1 MKLIRTI
8 LRRFGY
14 ALIPVNAVDHEDVRI
29 AVWAAQY
36 RHAAE
41 SCGHKPSPE
50 EIANKAVVFALDP
63 VQAETDRRSFAA
75 LLAAVEEH
83 F

>member
-1 MKLIRTI
+1 MKLLRPL

-14 ALIPVNAVDHEDVRI
+14 ALIPVDAVDYVDIRV

-36 RHAAE
+36 SYAADRM
-41 SCGHKPSPE
+41 GLKNPE
-50 EIANKAVVFALDP
+50 AIANEAAIRALDP
-63 VQAETDRRSFAA
+63 VQAESDKRAFAA

>member
-1 MKLIRTI
+1 MKLIRTL

-14 ALIPVNAVDHEDVRI
+14 ALIPINAVDNVDVRI

-36 RHAAE
+36 SYAADRM
-41 SCGHKPSPE
+41 GLKNPE
-50 EIANKAVVFALDP
+50 AVANDAVIRALDP
-63 VQAETDRRSFAA
+63 VQAESDKRAFAA

-83 F
+83 L

>member
-1 MKLIRTI
+1 MKILRTL

-14 ALIPVNAVDHEDVRI
+14 ALVPVNAVENEDVRI
-29 AVWAAQY
+29 AVWAAQFSY
-36 RHAAE
+36 AAE
-41 SCGHKPSPE
+41 RMGMKNPE
-50 EIANKAVVFALDP
+50 AVANEATIRALDP
-63 VQAETDRRSFAA
+63 VQAESDKRAWAA

>member
-1 MKLIRTI
+1 MKILRAI

-14 ALIPVNAVDHEDVRI
+14 ALIPVNAVDHEDIRM

-36 RHAAE
+36 RYAAE
-41 SCGHKPSPE
+41 RMGLTNPE
-50 EIANKAVVFALDP
+50 AVANEAVIKALDP
-63 VQAETDRRSFAA
+63 AQAESDKRAFAA

>member
-1 MKLIRTI
+1 MKLLRTI

-14 ALIPVNAVDHEDVRI
+14 ALVPIDAVEYVDIRI
-29 AVWAAQY
+29 AVWAAQFSY
-36 RHAAE
+36 AAE
-41 SCGHKPSPE
+41 RMGLKNPD
-50 EIANKAVVFALDP
+50 AVQTEAVIRALDP
-63 VQAETDRRSFAA
+63 VQAESDKRAFAA

>member
-1 MKLIRTI
+1 MKILRAL

-14 ALIPVNAVDHEDVRI
+14 ALVPVDAVDYVDIRI

-36 RHAAE
+36 SYAADRM
-41 SCGHKPSPE
+41 GLKNPE
-50 EIANKAVVFALDP
+50 AVANDAAIRALDP
-63 VQAETDRRSFAA
+63 VQAESDKRAFAA

>member
-1 MKLIRTI
+1 MKILRTI

-14 ALIPVNAVDHEDVRI
+14 ALVPVNAVDYVDVRI

-36 RHAAE
+36 SYAADRM
-41 SCGHKPSPE
+41 GMKNPE
-50 EIANKAVVFALDP
+50 AVANDAVIRALDP
-63 VQAETDRRSFAA
+63 VQAENDKRAWAA

>member
-1 MKLIRTI
+1 MKILRTI
-8 LRRFGY
+8 FRRFGY
-14 ALIPVNAVDHEDVRI
+14 ELVPVNAVDHEDVRI

-36 RHAAE
+36 TYAADRM
-41 SCGHKPSPE
+41 GLKNPE
-50 EIANKAVVFALDP
+50 AVANEAVIRALDP
-63 VQAETDRRSFAA
+63 VQAESDKRAFAA

>member
-1 MKLIRTI
+1 MKLLRTL

-14 ALIPVNAVDHEDVRI
+14 ALIPINAVDYVDIRI

-36 RHAAE
+36 SYAADRM
-41 SCGHKPSPE
+41 GLKNPE
-50 EIANKAVVFALDP
+50 AIANEAAIRALDP
-63 VQAETDRRSFAA
+63 VQAESDKRAFAA

-83 F
+83 L

>member
-1 MKLIRTI
+1 MRILRTL

-14 ALIPVNAVDHEDVRI
+14 ALIPINAVDYVDIRI

-36 RHAAE
+36 SYAAE
-41 SCGHKPSPE
+41 RMGLKNPE
-50 EIANKAVVFALDP
+50 AIANEATIRALDP
-63 VQAETDRRSFAA
+63 VQAESDKRAFAA

-83 F
+83 L

>member
-1 MKLIRTI
+1 MKLLRTI

-14 ALIPVNAVDHEDVRI
+14 ALVPVNAVDYVDVRI

-36 RHAAE
+36 SYAADRM
-41 SCGHKPSPE
+41 GMKNPE
-50 EIANKAVVFALDP
+50 AVANDAVIRALDP
-63 VQAETDRRSFAA
+63 VQAESDRRAFAA

>member
-1 MKLIRTI
+1 MKLLRTI
-8 LRRFGY
+8 FRRFGY
-14 ALIPVNAVDHEDVRI
+14 ALIPVNAVDYVDVRI

-36 RHAAE
+36 SYAAE
-41 SCGHKPSPE
+41 RMGLKNPE
-50 EIANKAVVFALDP
+50 AVANDALIRALDP
-63 VQAETDRRSFAA
+63 VQVESDKRAFAA

>member
-1 MKLIRTI
+1 MRILRAI

-14 ALIPVNAVDHEDVRI
+14 ALIPVNAVDYVDIRI

-36 RHAAE
+36 RYAAE
-41 SCGHKPSPE
+41 RMGLKNPE
-50 EIANKAVVFALDP
+50 AVANEAVIKALDP
-63 VQAETDRRSFAA
+63 AQAESDKRAFAA

-83 F
+83 L

>member
-1 MKLIRTI
+1 MKILRPL

-14 ALIPVNAVDHEDVRI
+14 ALIPINAVDYVDVRI

-36 RHAAE
+36 SYAAE
-41 SCGHKPSPE
+41 RMGLKNAE
-50 EIANKAVVFALDP
+50 AVANDAAIRALDP
-63 VQAETDRRSFAA
+63 VQAESDKRAFAA

-83 F
+83 L

>member
-1 MKLIRTI
+1 MKLLRGI

-14 ALIPVNAVDHEDVRI
+14 ALVPIDAVEYIDIRV
-29 AVWAAQY
+29 AVWKAQY
-36 RHAAE
+36 SYAAE
-41 SCGHKPSPE
+41 RMGLK
-50 EIANKAVVFALDP
+50 NQDAVETDAVIRALDP
-63 VQAETDRRSFAA
+63 VQAESDKRAFAA

>member
-1 MKLIRTI
+1 MKILRTI

-14 ALIPVNAVDHEDVRI
+14 ALVPVNAVDYVDVRI

-36 RHAAE
+36 SYAADRM
-41 SCGHKPSPE
+41 GMKNPE
-50 EIANKAVVFALDP
+50 AVANEAVIRALDP
-63 VQAETDRRSFAA
+63 VQAESDKRAFAA

>member
-1 MKLIRTI
+1 MKILRTL

-14 ALIPVNAVDHEDVRI
+14 ALIPINAVDYVDIRI

-36 RHAAE
+36 SYAADRM
-41 SCGHKPSPE
+41 GLKNPDAV
-50 EIANKAVVFALDP
+50 ANEAVIKALDP
-63 VQAETDRRSFAA
+63 VQAENDKRAWAA

-83 F
+83 L

>member
-1 MKLIRTI
+1 MRILRTI

-14 ALIPVNAVDHEDVRI
+14 ALIPVNAVDYVDIRI

-36 RHAAE
+36 SYAAE
-41 SCGHKPSPE
+41 RMGLKNPE
-50 EIANKAVVFALDP
+50 AVANDAVVKALDP
-63 VQAETDRRSFAA
+63 AQAESDKRAFAA

-83 F
+83 L

>member
-1 MKLIRTI
+1 MKLLRTL

-14 ALIPVNAVDHEDVRI
+14 ALVPVNAVDYVDIRI

-36 RHAAE
+36 SYAADRM
-41 SCGHKPSPE
+41 GLKNPE
-50 EIANKAVVFALDP
+50 AIKNEAVIRALDP
-63 VQAETDRRSFAA
+63 VQAESDKRAFAA

>member
-1 MKLIRTI
+1 MKLLRPL

-14 ALIPVNAVDHEDVRI
+14 ALIPVNAVDYVDIRI

-36 RHAAE
+36 SYAADRM
-41 SCGHKPSPE
+41 GLKNPE
-50 EIANKAVVFALDP
+50 AIKNEAVIRALDP
-63 VQAETDRRSFAA
+63 VQAESDKRAFAA

-83 F
+83 L

>member
-1 MKLIRTI
+1 MKLLRTL

-14 ALIPVNAVDHEDVRI
+14 ALVPVDAVDYVDIRI

-36 RHAAE
+36 SYAAE
-41 SCGHKPSPE
+41 RMGLKNPE
-50 EIANKAVVFALDP
+50 AVANDAVIRALDP
-63 VQAETDRRSFAA
+63 VQAESDKRAFAA

>member
-1 MKLIRTI
+1 MKLIRTL

-14 ALIPVNAVDHEDVRI
+14 ALIPINAVDYVDVRI

-36 RHAAE
+36 RYAADRM
-41 SCGHKPSPE
+41 GLKNPE
-50 EIANKAVVFALDP
+50 AVANDAVIKALDP
-63 VQAETDRRSFAA
+63 VQAESDKRAWAA

-83 F
+83 L

>member
-1 MKLIRTI
+1 MKLIRSI

-14 ALIPVNAVDHEDVRI
+14 ALVPIDAVEYIDIRV
-29 AVWAAQY
+29 AVWKAQY
-36 RHAAE
+36 SYAAE
-41 SCGHKPSPE
+41 RMGLK
-50 EIANKAVVFALDP
+50 NQDAVETDAVIRALDP
-63 VQAETDRRSFAA
+63 VQAESDKRAFAA

>member
-1 MKLIRTI
+1 MKILRSI

-14 ALIPVNAVDHEDVRI
+14 ALIPIDAVEYVDIRV
-29 AVWAAQY
+29 AVWKAQY
-36 RHAAE
+36 TYTAE
-41 SCGHKPSPE
+41 RMGLK
-50 EIANKAVVFALDP
+50 NQDAVETEAVIRALDP
-63 VQAETDRRSFAA
+63 VQAESDKRAFAA

>member
-1 MKLIRTI
+1 MRIFRAI

-14 ALIPVNAVDHEDVRI
+14 ALIPVNAVDYVDIRI

-36 RHAAE
+36 SYAADRM
-41 SCGHKPSPE
+41 GLKNPE
-50 EIANKAVVFALDP
+50 AVANDAVVRALDP
-63 VQAETDRRSFAA
+63 VQAESDKRAFAA

-83 F
+83 L